1 MYLCGWLILL
11 FSTMAK
17 SKSFFG
23 LRRGST
29 KSHTFSIL
37 NGQQIT
43 KDRVQTVAN
52 PKTQKQQF
60 QRAIMATV
68 MAAYSEMKA
77 IEDHAFE
84 GKKKGSE
91 NQREFMS
98 RNLVAMRNAFLQYQ
112 EENPEASGQEYFAV
126 GPKTPTVLPGAWEI
140 SHGTLNPSRFF
151 TYDDEEHLIFFKT
164 ISTEVA
170 IPINDGPSGSKT
182 LNVGEALDAFGIV
195 PGMQF
200 TACCINA
207 NNGQRIFQVYAEDYA
222 GYYDWTFGYARLV
235 LKTNIDRS
243 QTLTTPSA
251 DNAAAKLF
259 NQFLIAIIDE
269 SRTTVR
275 IPSAA
280 SLEAGTAEVWA
291 DAELLLP
298 AAGFD
303 ESLTGAIGIINSM
316 VDVDKRSTC
325 KMIVRN
331 QATLGAGLGLSWEYV
346 PDAWRN
352 AGGSLG
358 QSDLYLEGGNV

>member
-1 MYLCGWLILL
+1 
-11 FSTMAK
+11 MAK

-29 KSHTFSIL
+29 KSHTYSIL

-60 QRAIMATV
+60 QRAIMATA
-68 MAAYSEMKA
+68 MAAYSEMKE
-77 IEDHAFE
+77 IVDHAFQ

-112 EENPEASGQEYFAV
+112 DENPEASAQEYFAV

-140 SHGTLNPSRFF
+140 SHGTLTPSRFF
-151 TYDDEEHLIFFKT
+151 SYVDDEHRVYFKT
-164 ISTEVA
+164 TGTDVA
-170 IPINDGPSGSKT
+170 IPIKDGESGGKT
-182 LNVGEALDAFGIV
+182 LNVGEALDAFGLV

-207 NNGQRIFQVYAEDYA
+207 NNGQRIYQIYAEDYA

-235 LKTNIDRS
+235 LKSVIDRS
-243 QTLTTPSA
+243 QTLVSPTG
-251 DNAAAKLF
+251 DNAAATLF
-259 NQFLIAIIDE
+259 RNFLMAITDPV
-269 SRTTVR
+269 RTTVSL
-275 IPSAA
+275 PSVA
-280 SLEAGTAEVWA
+280 SFEAGTAEAWV
-291 DAELLLP
+291 DAEILLP

-303 ESLTGAIGIINSM
+303 ESLTGAIGIITSM
-316 VDVDKRSTC
+316 VDEDKRSTC
-325 KMIVRN
+325 KMTVRN
-331 QATLGAGLGLSWEYV
+331 QATLGDGLGLSWEYV